1 MRHVSI
7 RARAPERQGKAAF
20 CESFATCPQRWRGLW
35 MNHEGQ
41 ASRMPLRCGFLPYF
55 ESRGKW
61 WIRRADLGRT
71 RPARLWISGE
81 VRGKTAQEA
90 SPAGPIPVAHSPP
103 ATFACWA
110 DHAVDGNGMNQTS
123 TTVPQD
129 LWTAALDRL
138 EPRYNKP
145 VFEMWLKP
153 MRLVDL
159 TPSEIV
165 LAVQT
170 TFARDWV
177 ENRLKGDITAV
188 LHELLGAEVALRVV
202 VDPGAE
208 THTPA
213 TAVPAAKAAPTDDLR
228 IGHLNPRYTFDDFVI
243 GNSNRFAHAAALA
256 VADAPAMA
264 YNPLFLYGGVGLG
277 KTHLMH
283 AIGHRVLAHN
293 PSANIVYV
301 SSEKFTNEFII
312 AIKNNQTVEFRN
324 RYRHVDVLLID
335 DIQFLEGKEQ
345 TQEEFF
351 HTFNSLHEAQKQLV
365 ISSDR
370 PPKEIQTLESRL
382 RSRFEWGL
390 LTDIQPPDFETREAI
405 LRKKAETE
413 KVPVPDEVLAFIAK
427 VIPSNIRE
435 LEGSL
440 IRVVA
445 FASLTKSAI
454 TVELASEVLKNAVAQ
469 APMHRVTIPLI
480 KERVA
485 KHYGISI
492 KEMEAQR
499 RDQRVTLPRQI
510 AMYIAWQLTGASLP
524 QIAREF
530 GKKDHTTAM
539 YARDK
544 IADMMDADEAFRNKV
559 RSLVSQI
566 QTE

>member
-1 MRHVSI
+1 V
-7 RARAPERQGKAAF
+7 
-20 CESFATCPQRWRGLW
+20 
-35 MNHEGQ
+35 
-41 ASRMPLRCGFLPYF
+41 
-55 ESRGKW
+55 
-61 WIRRADLGRT
+61 
-71 RPARLWISGE
+71 
-81 VRGKTAQEA
+81 
-90 SPAGPIPVAHSPP
+90 HS
-103 ATFACWA
+103 
-110 DHAVDGNGMNQTS
+110 Q
-123 TTVPQD
+123 
-129 LWTAALDRL
+129 
-138 EPRYNKP
+138 
-145 VFEMWLKP
+145 
-153 MRLVDL
+153 
-159 TPSEIV
+159 
-165 LAVQT
+165 
-170 TFARDWV
+170 FARDWV
-177 ENRLKGDITAV
+177 ENRLKGDI
-188 LHELLGAEVALRVV
+188 AEVLERIVGEPV
-202 VDPGAE
+202 QLSFVIVDTVAPAPGA
-208 THTPA
+208 
-213 TAVPAAKAAPTDDLR
+213 AVAKMPLQEEPR
-228 IGHLNPRYTFDDFVI
+228 RGYLNSRYTFEEFVV
-243 GNSNRFAHAAALA
+243 GNSNRFAHAASQA
-256 VADAPAMA
+256 VAEAPAKA

-283 AIGHRVLAHN
+283 AIGHRVLAEK
-293 PSANIVYV
+293 PDAKIVYV

-312 AIKNNQTVEFRN
+312 AIKNNQTLEFRTK
-324 RYRHVDVLLID
+324 YRHVDVLLID

-413 KVPVPDEVLAFIAK
+413 HVPVPDEVLAFIAK

-445 FASLTKSAI
+445 FASLTKSPI
-454 TVELASEVLKNAVAQ
+454 TTELAGEVLKNAVAA

-480 KERVA
+480 KDRVA
-485 KHYGISI
+485 KFYGISI

-510 AMYIAWQLTGASLP
+510 AMYISWQLTGASLP

-544 IADMMDADEAFRNKV
+544 IADLMDADEAFRNRV
-559 RSLVSQI
+559 RTLIALI
-566 QTE
+566 QSE